1 MSDGEWLVSF
11 DTDRIKEYLFA
22 TNKLKEIRGASEL
35 LVTLNRGTEEQMGQT
50 ERIARRVCPTLETVY
65 ADGGGALFIVPGE
78 PEAKRVIAA
87 VEKLYREETVIAS
100 ITGAC
105 LPLAPATREQGF
117 GERARDLGFL
127 LGRNKA
133 RKAVL
138 PSQPVAPYFHLCD
151 ACGRH
156 PAVPAPTGIS
166 QGQLICRACAIKR
179 QNTPPATSHEPAD
192 FEELGKLARPSGYLG
207 FISADGNTMGE
218 KLKLLGSSAS
228 YRRFSAGLM
237 RLLDEA
243 ERAATCAYGQRDGKK
258 PYIEL
263 LLGGDDL
270 LLVTAADLALPIA
283 HKLAQYFEDGS
294 LPLLKNVGLQ
304 GKLTLSVGVVLA
316 HVDYP
321 IAELHRLAEK
331 RLKTAKRCSFE
342 AKDATGAGYATG
354 AIDFEVVTSAVDR
367 PEERRSY
374 RDKRPYTLK
383 GLEEL
388 LGHVCKLHD
397 FPPSQLQAMYE
408 SLYGSEVT
416 ATLTSLLALARARPR
431 TRQLALREFF
441 IWSSP
446 SSRWSPP
453 WCGDDHQTAL
463 GDLVEIRPFIPQG
476 GELCR

>member
-1 MSDGEWLVSF
+1 MSEGEWLVSF
-11 DTDRIKEYLFA
+11 DTDHIKEYLFA
-22 TNKLKEIRGASEL
+22 TTKLKEILGASEL
-35 LVTLNRGTEEQMGQT
+35 LVKLNRSTEEQLGQT
-50 ERIARRVCPTLETVY
+50 ERIARQTCPALQTVY
-65 ADGGGALFIVPGE
+65 ADGGGALFIVPE
-78 PEAKRVIAA
+78 ESDARRVIAA
-87 VEKLYREETVIAS
+87 VEKLYRAETVIAS
-100 ITGAC
+100 ITGSC

-117 GERARDLGFL
+117 GDRVRDLGFL

-138 PSQPVAPYFHLCD
+138 PSQPVTPYFHLCS

-156 PAVPAPTGIS
+156 PAAEVS
-166 QGQLICRACAIKR
+166 QGDLICRACAVKR
-179 QNTPPATSHEPAD
+179 RHAPPTTSHEPAD
-192 FEELGKLARPSGYLG
+192 FEELGRLAHPSGYLG
-207 FISADGNTMGE
+207 FICADGNTMGE
-218 KLKLLGSSAS
+218 KLKLLGSIED
-228 YRRFSAGLM
+228 YQRFSAGLM

-243 ERAATCAYGQRDGKK
+243 EQASTRAYGQRDGKK

-283 HKLAQYFEDGS
+283 HNLAQYFEVGS
-294 LPLLKNVGLQ
+294 LQLLKDVGLQ

-342 AKDATGAGYATG
+342 AKDAAGQPYATG

-367 PEERRSY
+367 PEERRPY
-374 RDKRPYTLK
+374 RDRRPYILK
-383 GLEEL
+383 DLE
-388 LGHVCKLHD
+388 D
-397 FPPSQLQAMYE
+397 FMAKACSLRGFPNSQLQAMYE
-408 SLYGSEVT
+408 SLYCSEVN
-416 ATLTSLLALARARPR
+416 ATLTNLLALARVRPR
-431 TRQLALREFF
+431 ARQLALRDFF
-441 IWSSP
+441 IWSGSLT
-446 SSRWSPP
+446 SRWSPP

-463 GDLVEIRPFIPQG
+463 GDLVEIMPFIPQG